1 MEKARLAL
9 IEDDPSHIDLVET
22 WLAISSHEIIA
33 KANTLS
39 RALDLID
46 SIHEHAFKRIDAII
60 LDGNLS
66 LGAFMC
72 NDAKVI
78 YERYKLYGMTIPI
91 IGYSNLYLCQ
101 NGIDIEERFD
111 LRKNP
116 KELLRLIDTE
126 L

>member
-9 IEDDPSHIDLVET
+9 IEDDPSHIDLVEE

-39 RALDLID
+39 CALDLID
-46 SIHEHAFKRIDAII
+46 LIHEHAFERIDAII

-66 LGAFMC
+66 LGAYMC

-78 YERYKLYGMTIPI
+78 YERYKHHGMTIPI